1 MKVEMGV
8 KEDKT
13 DTLIDE
19 VKTAIQYA
27 MIRIGMAAQKYA
39 TNSAPRVT
47 GHLAQS
53 ICYVTKEQEGT
64 TYSKDSTPE
73 RRIPE
78 RVASQEEKSVY
89 IGTNVYYAPYQE
101 YGTRSESGKEAI
113 VAKHYLKNSVQDHKE
128 EFRKILDEEIGINC
142 AEFDKQ

>member
-19 VKTAIQYA
+19 IKTAIQYA

-39 TNSAPRVT
+39 TNSAPRDT

-64 TYSKDSTPE
+64 TFAKDSTPE
-73 RRIPE
+73 RKIPE
-78 RVASQEEKSVY
+78 RVAAQEEKCVY

-101 YGTRSESGKEAI
+101 YGTRSASGGGIA
-113 VAKHYLKNSVQDHKE
+113 AKHFIKNSVQDHKE
-128 EFRKILDEEIGINC
+128 EYRKILDEEIGINC
-142 AEFDKQ
+142 AEFDKK